1 MLKCS
6 ACSLEIPENS
16 RFCLTCGTAVPAN
29 GTSAATVAA
38 TVAMVA
44 SLTASNFDEGRFV
57 PGTLLAERYRIL
69 GRLGKGGMGEV
80 FRANDLRLGQTVAL
94 KFLPEAM
101 ASNPGMLA
109 RFYNEVRVARQV
121 THPNVCRVYDIG
133 EVDGQPFISMQFI
146 DGEDLASLLLRI
158 GRLPED
164 KAVEIARRLCAGLAA
179 AHSQGV
185 LHRDLKPANI
195 MIDGR
200 GQVLITDFGLAGI
213 AEEIRGAEIGS
224 GTPAYMSPEQ
234 LAGREVTIKSDI
246 YALGLVLYEMFTGR
260 PAYKAETLAELI
272 RLREESRPAGI
283 SSVVRD
289 LDPAI
294 ERVILRCLDPEPQN
308 RPASALAVSAAL
320 PGGDPLAAALAAG
333 ETPSPEM
340 VAAAGTHEALRPA
353 VAIACLLGILISLG
367 TIVFTNSAQMLVNM
381 ANLEMPPEALAV
393 ESRKIVRQFGYTG
406 APADRAYGFDYNYD
420 YGEYLRS
427 HNGKHLDWGTLVN
440 GQPSL
445 LTFWYRQSPRPLQ
458 PQSVTDLG
466 QVDWNDPPES
476 VSGMAAI
483 ELDPQGRML
492 AFTGVPPQLDESPP
506 RTQQPDAAPLF
517 SAAGLDI
524 SRFKTATPQWTPLT
538 ATETRA
544 AWTGIVPGKTE
555 TPIRI
560 EAAWWRDKPVY
571 FRIVGPWTK
580 PDRMQA
586 ASVSTG
592 ETVQR
597 YVFLGITLLLI
608 VTGSYLAIRNLRL
621 GRGDKQGAFRLAAFA
636 SLVSVVSWLLSAH
649 FGTSTWGLTLFMA
662 ALGYALW
669 TGAELWLAY
678 IALEPA
684 VRKRW
689 PRILISWTRVMAGR
703 WKDPLVSRDVL
714 IGLLVGL
721 SYDLVFAVET
731 AVERK
736 TGAAPL
742 TSISLDSLLGFRNAL
757 SGALHHV
764 HQSLTGSLEFFLLF
778 FVLLLL
784 VRKEWIAGLLF
795 VLIFAL
801 GRGLPSDYPPAMVP
815 AYFIIYGLVVGMLL
829 RFGLLSLVVAIF
841 AADLMS
847 NFVFTWNF
855 SAWYGTASLVVVTLI
870 AGLTIVAFRNSLG
883 GRKVLGD
890 LLE

>member
-16 RFCLTCGTAVPAN
+16 RFCLTCGTAVPSN
-29 GTSAATVAA
+29 GTSAPTSAATVAI
-38 TVAMVA
+38 VA
-44 SLTASNFDEGRFV
+44 SSIASNFDEGRFV

-80 FRANDLRLGQTVAL
+80 YRANDLRLGQTVAL

-101 ASNPGMLA
+101 AQNPGMLA

-133 EVDGQPFISMQFI
+133 EVSGQAFISMQFI
-146 DGEDLASLLLRI
+146 DGEDLSSLLLRI

-164 KAVEIARRLCAGLAA
+164 KAVEITRRLCAGLAA

-234 LAGREVTIKSDI
+234 LAGREVTFKSDI

-272 RLREESRPAGI
+272 RLREESRPADI

-289 LDPAI
+289 IDPAI
-294 ERVILRCLDPEPQN
+294 ERVILRCLDPEPKN

-340 VAAAGTHEALRPA
+340 VAAAGAQEGLRPVA
-353 VAIACLLGILISLG
+353 AIACLAGILIALG
-367 TIVFTNSAQMLVNM
+367 TVVFTNSSQMLVSM

-393 ESRKIVRQFGYTG
+393 EGRKIVRQLGYTG
-406 APADRAYGFDYNYD
+406 AVADRAYGFDYNYD
-420 YGEYLRS
+420 YSEYLKT
-427 HNGKHLDWGTLVN
+427 HNSKHLDWVSLVN

-445 LTFWYRQSPRPLQ
+445 VTFWYRQSPRPLT
-458 PQSVTDLG
+458 PQRVNDLG
-466 QVDWNDPPES
+466 DVNWDDPPENI
-476 VSGMAAI
+476 SGMAAI
-483 ELDPQGRML
+483 GLDPQGRML

-506 RTQQPDAAPLF
+506 RAQPPDPGPLF
-517 SAAGLDI
+517 AAAGLDI
-524 SRFKTATPQWTPLT
+524 GRFKTATPQWTPLT

-544 AWTGIVPGKTE
+544 AWTGVAPGRTE
-555 TPIRI
+555 TPIRV

-571 FRIVGPWTK
+571 FKIIGPWTR
-580 PDRMQA
+580 PVRMQA
-586 ASVSTG
+586 AGASGADFAERYIWLSI
-592 ETVQR
+592 TV
-597 YVFLGITLLLI
+597 LLI
-608 VTGSYLAIRNLRL
+608 VTGSFLAIRNLKL
-621 GRGDKQGAFRLAAFA
+621 GRGDRQGALRLAGFAF
-636 SLVSVVSWLLSAH
+636 LVSVVSWLLTAH
-649 FGTSTWGLTLFMA
+649 FGTSSWGLMLFFA
-662 ALGYALW
+662 ALGSALW

-684 VRKRW
+684 VRRRW
-689 PRILISWTRVMAGR
+689 PRILITWTRVMAGK
-703 WKDPLVSRDVL
+703 WKDPLVGRDVL

-721 SYDLVFAVET
+721 GYDLVFAVET
-731 AVERK
+731 AVERRM
-736 TGAAPL
+736 GADPL
-742 TSISLDSLLGFRNAL
+742 TSISLSSLLGFRNAL
-757 SGALHHV
+757 SGVLTHV
-764 HQSLTGSLEFFLLF
+764 DQSLTGALEFFLLF
-778 FVLLLL
+778 FVLLLI

-801 GRGLPSDYPPAMVP
+801 GRGLPSDHPAALVP
-815 AYFIIYGLVVGMLL
+815 AYLIVYGLVVGMLL
-829 RFGLLSLVVAIF
+829 RFGLLSLVMALFV
-841 AADLMS
+841 ADLMG
-847 NFVFTWNF
+847 NFVFTSNF
-855 SAWYGTASLVVVTLI
+855 SSWYGTASLIVVVLI
-870 AGLTIVAFRNSLG
+870 AGMGIMAFRNSLG
-883 GRKVLGD
+883 GRRVFGD